1 MNKQYINRMT
11 GMGAWFVAFLF
22 LCLQTAWGQATE
34 SGLKVTGGTLGTDY
48 VYEENVYTVK
58 SDKAL
63 TFSGT
68 TTTDHITVDEGIT
81 ANISLNTVSVDVS
94 SKIEAAAILLK
105 KNAKLTLT
113 LVGANTLK
121 SGNNVAGIQ
130 LMEDSYLVITAENAT
145 DHSLE
150 STGGDYRTGIDFY
163 SGAGIGGKRSDSY
176 KATVEIV
183 NGKINA
189 IGGDYGHA
197 GHGVGIGDNLVVL
210 IKGGSVTA
218 TGGSQSLTGSVGEG
232 IKGKVTVLGGTFTNC
247 TIKNII
253 SFDETNTSFSN
264 CDLTFT
270 IPAALTK
277 DYSNCIFRGETTV
290 QGETFTNCTFTGNS
304 FLMNKGTINN
314 TDGSNITAENITING
329 GSINVEIPDTTGQ
342 NTRRNAIGS
351 ENSTIIINNGTIVAE
366 GGIEDDGF
374 GKNYYSAISGSVSI
388 KGGHITAISP
398 GNAAAIGG
406 NGGRSISETN
416 GENITITG
424 GVVIA
429 ISKGTG
435 AGIGGATNHEGND
448 PSAGKNITITGGT
461 VIATSANGTGI
472 GGGGTTGDTE
482 NIIISGGSVFTN
494 GSRLI
499 GTTPT
504 NGSENVYLGITPAI
518 ADVTDVSVDSKPYYI
533 SENYPKEDNKEQDN
547 KLYLYM
553 TGKDHTVTV
562 RTNNGQV
569 TTYTATYVSGGVSS
583 NGTQN
588 GYFTFNNGTVTTP
601 DKTPA
606 VSFEV
611 GKGYTAEYN
620 SEQQLEVT
628 LTITV
633 DKPSTNSLLR
643 SAAMNSVQLLLTDG
657 QGVTYYSD
665 RLAVDKSGSYTF
677 TFATKDLN
685 ADTYTLTAEYG
696 GDSNYKKSDA
706 VKADL
711 VITKATPSYTVPSG
725 LTATYGDKLSAISLD
740 KGWAWDNP
748 STEVGNAGTHQ
759 YAATFTPTDT
769 RNYNTVQTQ
778 LSVAVNKKQVTN
790 APNDPTALSAI
801 TYDRTRTLAGI
812 SLDKDWKWADGTIVP
827 TVSTSTYK
835 AYYDTDYANYDWSSI
850 NGYNNTNQR
859 VEKEIALTVN
869 KAPLTADNFSYDAT
883 NKQVTYTGQD
893 ADDVTITTYYSH
905 VNSSSVYSKDMPT
918 DPGTYQVSIDITSA
932 NYTATEKLTADS
944 WQFTIVPPRY
954 AVTIDSSIKN
964 GTVTADKST
973 AAAGE
978 TITLTVTPADGYE
991 RESLSYSHTGGT
1003 EAIGGTSF
1011 EMPAGA
1017 VTVTA
1022 TFKAK
1027 QPDPDPT
1034 LGPDPTPG
1042 PDPEPVY
1049 YTVTLPAVEGATTD
1063 PAADDYEVEAWDSF
1077 GFFLT
1082 LDEAYNL
1089 SKPLVS
1095 TSRGETLEPRA
1106 SDGKYVVRD
1115 VRSDLVIRIDG
1126 IVKNPDPVANETID
1140 TGTLLLWGGEG
1151 SLYLRLGSR
1160 QEVSVYTFT
1169 GSLLRRAEAV
1179 PGDTRWTLP
1188 AGNYIVRI
1196 GGNVYKV
1203 AVR

>member
-58 SDKAL
+58 SNKAL

-81 ANISLNTVSVDVS
+81 ANISLSTVSVDVS
-94 SKIEAAAILLK
+94 SKTEAAAILLK

-113 LVGANTLK
+113 LVGTNTLK
-121 SGNNVAGIQ
+121 SGNNIAGIQ

-150 STGGDYRTGIDFY
+150 STGGYNSIYRGS
-163 SGAGIGGKRSDSY
+163 SGAGIGGKRSDTY

-189 IGGDYGHA
+189 IGGTGGSYTRV

-218 TGGSQSLTGSVGEG
+218 TGGSKPDNGSAGEG
-232 IKGKVTVLGGTFTNC
+232 VKGEVTVQGGTFTNC
-247 TIKNII
+247 T
-253 SFDETNTSFSN
+253 FG
-264 CDLTFT
+264 
-270 IPAALTK
+270 
-277 DYSNCIFRGETTV
+277 GETTV
-290 QGETFTNCTFTGNS
+290 QVGTFTNCTFFEETTVQGGTFTNCTFSGNS

-314 TDGSNITAENITING
+314 TDGSNITAENITINDG
-329 GSINVEIPDTTGQ
+329 VINITIPGEETKLHP
-342 NTRRNAIGS
+342 AIGS
-351 ENSTIIINNGTIVAE
+351 SDSKITINGGIINVLTKLFQNDYGR
-366 GGIEDDGF
+366 EDCF
-374 GKNYYSAISGSVSI
+374 APISGKETLIRGGYI
-388 KGGHITAISP
+388 KAVTE
-398 GNAAAIGG
+398 GNSAAIGG
-406 NGGRSISETN
+406 NGGKSINITN

-429 ISKGTG
+429 ISKRAG
-435 AGIGGATNHEGND
+435 AGIGGATKHEGKD

-472 GGGGTTGDTE
+472 GGGGTTGETE

-504 NGSENVYLGITPAI
+504 NGSENVYPGITPAI

-533 SENYPKEDNKEQDN
+533 PGNHPKEDNKEQDN

-588 GYFTFNNGTVTTP
+588 GYFTFDNGTSTTP

-611 GKGYTAEYN
+611 GKEYTAEYN

-677 TFATKDLN
+677 TFATKELN

-696 GDSNYKKSDA
+696 GDSHYKKSDE

-725 LTATYGDKLSAISLD
+725 LTATYGDKLSAIPLD

-769 RNYNTVQTQ
+769 HNYNTVQTQ
-778 LSVAVNKKQVTN
+778 LSVTVNKKQVTN
-790 APNDPTALSAI
+790 VPNDPTALSAI

-827 TVSTSTYK
+827 TVSTSAYK

-850 NGYNNTNQR
+850 NGYNSTNQR
-859 VEKEIALTVN
+859 VEKDIALTVN

-1034 LGPDPTPG
+1034 PG

-1095 TSRGETLEPRA
+1095 TSRGETIEPRA
-1106 SDGKYVVRD
+1106 SDGKYVVRY
-1115 VRSDLVIRIDG
+1115 VRSNLVIRIDG

-1151 SLYLRLGSR
+1151 CLYLRLGSR

-1169 GSLLRRAEAV
+1169 GSLLRRAEAA

-1188 AGNYIVRI
+1188 AGNYIVQV